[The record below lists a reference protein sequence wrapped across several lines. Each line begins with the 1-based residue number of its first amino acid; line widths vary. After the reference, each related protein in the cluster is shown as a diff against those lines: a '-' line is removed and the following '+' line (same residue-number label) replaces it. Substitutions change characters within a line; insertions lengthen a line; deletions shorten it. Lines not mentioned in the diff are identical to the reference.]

1 MKAYLAKDIRNICL
15 LGRGGA
21 GKTSLAEAL
30 LYLTNGTDRLGKIPE
45 GNTILDYDPEE
56 IKRQLSVS
64 LAVAPVE
71 YKNTKI
77 NIIDTPGYFDFAG
90 EVAQGARV
98 CDCGLVVVHAKSG
111 VGVSTEKA
119 WNMLAQYKRPLMFYI
134 SKIEEENGDYFKVVD
149 ELRAKFGMAVCPL
162 IIPVMDG
169 TKIKCLVDVANNK
182 AYATQNF
189 KTIEVPVPDEV
200 KAKLEEYRSALLE
213 NVAEASEEF
222 MEKFFAGEEF
232 SAEEIAAGLK
242 AGIVSR
248 SVFPVLCGSNITLD
262 GVQLLLDVF
271 VDYAPP
277 ADSASAQKAFD
288 SLDNEVEVKFEQQAE
303 TCLFVFKTVIDQY
316 GKFSIF
322 KVMAGSV
329 KPEDSLIN
337 ARVGTSEKM
346 GRLFVIKGKKNT
358 EVDVLNAG
366 DIGAVAKLAETLTG
380 DTLCSSK
387 RVVGLLGI
395 DYPKPTYSQAVT
407 VKVKGAEEKISSG
420 LARLLEED
428 KTLRSE
434 INSETKQ
441 HIISGL
447 GDMHLDV
454 VCGKLKSK
462 FGVDIMLEA
471 PKVPY
476 RETIKKKVK
485 VEGKHKKQS
494 GGHGQYGHVW
504 IEFEP
509 NPNSTELVFEEKIFG
524 GSVPKNFHP
533 AVEKGL
539 RDCITHGVLAG
550 YPVVNLKATLV
561 DGSYHDVDSSE
572 MAFKIA
578 AGLAYKAGL
587 VIANP
592 VLLEPISNLKVYVPD
607 YYTGDIIGDINKRRG
622 QILGMTP
629 ASDGLTEIEAEV
641 PAAEMAAYTIDLKS
655 MTQGRGTFKL
665 TFNRYQEAPPNVA
678 AKVIAES
685 KKDMEEAE

>member
-15 LGRGGA
+15 FGRGGA

-30 LYLTNGTDRLGKIPE
+30 LYLTKGTDRLGKITE

-71 YKNTKI
+71 YKNIKI

-98 CDCGLVVVHAKSG
+98 CDSGIIVVHAKSG

-119 WNMLAQYKRPLMFYI
+119 WKMLSQYNRPVMFYV
-134 SKIEEENGDYFKVVD
+134 SKIDEEHSDYFKVVD
-149 ELRAKFGMAVCPL
+149 DLKAKFGVAVCPL
-162 IIPVMDG
+162 VIPVMEDA
-169 TKIKCLVDVANNK
+169 KIKCLVDIAGNK
-182 AYATQNF
+182 AYATENF
-189 KTIEVPVPDEV
+189 KTTEVPVPNEIKTKLDEY
-200 KAKLEEYRSALLE
+200 KSALME
-213 NVAEASEEF
+213 SVAESSEEF

-232 SAEEIAAGLK
+232 SPEEIAVGIK
-242 AGIVSR
+242 AGIANR
-248 SVFPVLCGSNITLD
+248 SILPVLCGSNITLD
-262 GVQLLLDVF
+262 GVKPLLDCL
-271 VDYAPP
+271 VDYAP
-277 ADSASAQKAFD
+277 SAEVALPQKGVDA
-288 SLDNEVEVKFEQQAE
+288 SDNEVEVKFEQQAE
-303 TCLFVFKTVIDQY
+303 ACLFVFKTIIDQY

-329 KPEDSLIN
+329 KSDDVLVNP
-337 ARVGTSEKM
+337 RTGTNEKM

-358 EVDVLNAG
+358 EVEVLNAG
-366 DIGAVAKLAETLTG
+366 DIGAVAKLAETQTG

-387 RVVGLLGI
+387 RVVKLAGI
-395 DYPKPTYSQAVT
+395 DYPQPTYSQAVT

-428 KTLRSE
+428 KTLKSE

-441 HIISGL
+441 HVVSGL

-462 FGVDIMLEA
+462 FGVDIQLEA

-509 NPNSTELVFEEKIFG
+509 NPENADLVFEEKIFG

-539 RDCITHGVLAG
+539 RDCIARGVLAG

-587 VIANP
+587 AVANP
-592 VLLEPISNLKVYVPD
+592 VLLEPISNLKVCVPES
-607 YYTGDIIGDINKRRG
+607 YTGDIIGDINKRRG

-629 ASDGLTEIEAEV
+629 AHDGLTEIEAEV
-641 PAAEMAAYTIDLKS
+641 PTAEMSSYTIDLKS
-655 MTQGRGTFKL
+655 MTQGIGHFSL
-665 TFNRYQEAPPNVA
+665 TFERYQEAPPNVA
-678 AKVIAES
+678 QKVIDES
-685 KKDMEEAE
+685 KRDAEEA